1 MSGLLQTYATAKRE
15 EREQI
20 EMEEWEMIEWERAT
34 DPYTDYHRELFGG
47 EYAENPDWDPAYEQ
61 ACNEAHE
68 REMLMQEQ
76 YIEEALDWESF
87 LLAAMLGGGF
97 MGALLFGSGAVFV
110 AAGIGG
116 AVWLLGRGFKSLR
129 G

>member
-1 MSGLLQTYATAKRE
+1 
-15 EREQI
+15 
-20 EMEEWEMIEWERAT
+20 MEEWEMIEWERTT
-34 DPYTDYHRELFGG
+34 DPYTDYHRELFSGDT
-47 EYAENPDWDPAYEQ
+47 EHPDWDPAYEQ

-68 REMLMQEQ
+68 REMLMQEMQEQ

-116 AVWLLGRGFKSLR
+116 AVWLLGRGFRSLR